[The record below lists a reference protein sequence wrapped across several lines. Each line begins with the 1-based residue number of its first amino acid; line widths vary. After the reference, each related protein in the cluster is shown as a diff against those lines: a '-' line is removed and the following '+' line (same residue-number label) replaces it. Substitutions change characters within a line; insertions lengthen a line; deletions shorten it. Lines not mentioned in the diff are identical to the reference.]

1 MLVEGLLYTLNPGHQ
16 FPKGNPVLFFV
27 VGVVLRGV
35 EGEAVHVLDDGDAEL
50 VNLGRG
56 VESFVFVA
64 VDVSSFHP
72 SLLEGRDVGPDTV
85 PDLTVPIVPRLV
97 GAAEDRG
104 LRRRGG
110 SGVVV
115 VGLHDDVGAVGV
127 GVWWRWE
134 IVA

>member
-1 MLVEGLLYTLNPGHQ
+1 MIVEGLLYTFNPSHQ
-16 FPKGNPVLFFV
+16 FPEGDPVFFFV
-27 VGVVLRGV
+27 VGIVLRGV
-35 EGEAVHVLDDGDAEL
+35 EGEVVHVLDDGDAEL
-50 VNLGRG
+50 VNLRRG

-64 VDVSSFHP
+64 VDVSRFHP
-72 SLLEGRDVGPDTV
+72 SLLKGGDVGPNAV
-85 PDLTVPIVPRLV
+85 PDLAVLVLPRLV

-127 GVWWRWE
+127 GV
-134 IVA
+134 